1 MIASSG
7 TFYGI
12 GVGPGDPDLITL
24 KSVKILRR
32 VDIVYAA
39 ASTKNKHSM
48 AVSIAGQFI
57 PEDTPVK
64 MLSFPMTKDKSVTQ
78 KAWEENA
85 LTVIKDLEQG
95 KDGAFITVGDPTTY
109 STYGYILKHVQRL
122 APHLRVKTIP
132 GITSYHAAAARLNI
146 TLVQGEES
154 LLVTSGVE
162 GGNRLRK
169 LFVKPENVVFL
180 KAYHKVK
187 DIIGVLEETGRF
199 KNCVGVK
206 KCGLPGEEII
216 HNIKDF
222 NNMPPDYW
230 TLIIAQ
236 QRNEVQSVKR
246 FIDDIVEIAHEAI

>member
-1 MIASSG
+1 MKASTG

-12 GVGPGDPDLITL
+12 GVGPGDPELITL
-24 KSVKILRR
+24 KSVKILRW
-32 VDIVYAA
+32 VDVVYAA

-48 AVSIAGQFI
+48 AVSIAEPFI
-57 PEDTPVK
+57 PETTPVK
-64 MLSFPMTKDKSVTQ
+64 MLSFPMTRDKSVTQ

-85 LTVIKDLEQG
+85 LTVIKDMEQG

-109 STYGYILKHVQRL
+109 STYGYILKHIQTL

-154 LLVTSGVE
+154 LLVTSGVK
-162 GGNRLRK
+162 GGDRLRNS
-169 LFVKPENVVFL
+169 FVKPETVVFL
-180 KAYHKVK
+180 KAYRKVK
-187 DIIGVLEETGRF
+187 DIIGALEEAGHF

-206 KCGLPGEEII
+206 KCGLPDEEII
-216 HNIKDF
+216 HNIKEFD
-222 NNMPPDYW
+222 NIPPDYW

-236 QRNEVQSVKR
+236 QRNDVQSVKR
-246 FIDDIVEIAHEAI
+246 LIDDIVEVAHEAI

>member
-1 MIASSG
+1 MKASTG

-12 GVGPGDPDLITL
+12 GVGPGDPELITL
-24 KSVKILRR
+24 KSEKILRR
-32 VDIVYAA
+32 VDVVYAA

-48 AVSIAGQFI
+48 AVNIAEQFI
-57 PEDTPVK
+57 PEETPVK
-64 MLSFPMTKDKSVTQ
+64 MLFFPMTRDKSVTQ

-95 KDGAFITVGDPTTY
+95 RDGAFITVGDPTTY
-109 STYGYILKHVQRL
+109 STYGYILKHIQIL
-122 APHLRVKTIP
+122 APHVRVKTIP
-132 GITSYHAAAARLNI
+132 GITSYNAAAARLNI

-154 LLVTSGVE
+154 LLVTSGVK
-162 GGNRLRK
+162 GGDRLK
-169 LFVKPENVVFL
+169 HLFVKPDTVVFL
-180 KAYHKVK
+180 KAYRKVN
-187 DIIGVLEETGRF
+187 DIIGALDETGRF

-206 KCGLPGEEII
+206 KCGLPDEEII
-216 HNIKDF
+216 YNMKEF

-246 FIDDIVEIAHEAI
+246 LIDDIVEIANEAI